1 MNIGNFVI
9 LNNVSHTIYG
19 I

>member
-9 LNNVSHTIYG
+9 LNNMSHTIYG